1 MNTPY
6 NIALVLLRFCG
17 IIFVFFGILGIV
29 YISLFV
35 FILLQGARDWF
46 SQSVAPSA
54 LQSILASPLYII
66 GGCVMIGYSTRLA
79 SFIARACEPK
89 ETLS

>member
-6 NIALVLLRFCG
+6 NIALVLLRFSG
-17 IIFVFFGILGIV
+17 IIFVFFGTLGV
-29 YISLFV
+29 LYVGLFV

-46 SQSVAPSA
+46 SQSVAPFA

-66 GGCVMIGYSTRLA
+66 GGCVMIGYSARLA
-79 SFIARACEPK
+79 RFVARACKPK
-89 ETLS
+89 EIQS